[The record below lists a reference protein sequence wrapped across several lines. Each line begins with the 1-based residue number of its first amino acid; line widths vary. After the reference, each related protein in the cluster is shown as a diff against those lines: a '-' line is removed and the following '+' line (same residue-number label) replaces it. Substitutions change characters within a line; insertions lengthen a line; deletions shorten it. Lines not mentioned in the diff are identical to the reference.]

1 MPYRPVLLIVLDGW
15 GNGPA
20 GPGNAVQAADTP
32 EMDRLLGSYPNATL
46 RCSGRDVG
54 LPEGQMGNS
63 EVGHLNLGAGRIVY
77 QWITRID
84 AAIED
89 GSFFQNQTFLEAIDH
104 ANASNHALHLMG
116 LIGAGGVHASQEHLL
131 ALLRLTHDR
140 GISRVFV
147 HAFMDGR
154 DTPPHSGL
162 GFMTELT
169 QAMREIG
176 VGQIASISG
185 RYYAMDRDRRWDRTE
200 KAYDAIV
207 SGTGVS
213 ATDPLA
219 AIQASYDAGVT
230 DEFILPIVVEEDGSP
245 VATVEDGDSIIV
257 FNFRSDRPR
266 QIVHAIAD
274 PAFDGFERSAV
285 RHDLDVVTMTE
296 YQEGLPVHVA
306 FPPDNV
312 EMPLAR
318 VISEADKRQFHTAET
333 EKYAHVTYFLNGG
346 REEPFPGED
355 RKLIQSP
362 KVATYD
368 LQPEMSAAGVRDSII
383 DAVESGDY
391 DFITAN
397 FANGDMVGHTGVF
410 KAAVAA
416 VETVDGCLAE
426 LLKHV
431 LAHNGAA
438 IVTADHGNAEEMLIP
453 GTDQVWTAHTT
464 NPVPVVLVVPDN
476 SPLRHADLRP
486 DGRLAD
492 VAPTVLELMG
502 LPQPEE
508 MTGQSLIQ
516 TRDT

>member
-1 MPYRPVLLIVLDGW
+1 MPYRPVLLLVLDGW
-15 GNGPA
+15 GNAPD
-20 GPGNAVQAADTP
+20 GPGNAVKAADTP
-32 EMDRLLGSYPNATL
+32 EMDRLLSTYPNATL
-46 RCSGRDVG
+46 RCSGLDVG
-54 LPEGQMGNS
+54 LPADQMGNS

-89 GSFFQNQTFLEAIDH
+89 GSFFRNPTFLEAIDR
-104 ANASNHALHLMG
+104 AISSDHALHLMG
-116 LIGAGGVHASQEHLL
+116 LIGDGGVHASQEHLL
-131 ALLRLTHDR
+131 ALLRLAHDR
-140 GISRVFV
+140 GTSRVFV

-169 QAMREIG
+169 EAMRDIG
-176 VGQIASISG
+176 TGRVASICG
-185 RYYAMDRDRRWDRTE
+185 RYYAMDRDRRWDRTA
-200 KAYDAIV
+200 KAYNAIV
-207 SGTGVS
+207 NGDGAR

-230 DEFILPIVVEEDGSP
+230 DEFIIPIVLEDHGAP
-245 VATVEDGDSIIV
+245 IATVQDGDSIIV

-274 PAFDGFERSAV
+274 PAFDGFGRANV
-285 RHDLDVVTMTE
+285 PQNLDVVTMTE

-306 FPPDNV
+306 FPPENV
-312 EMPLAR
+312 DMPLAR
-318 VISEADKRQFHTAET
+318 VISEAGKTQFHTAET

-346 REEPFPGED
+346 REDSFPGED
-355 RKLIQSP
+355 RKMTQSP

-383 DAVESGDY
+383 DAVESDAY
-391 DFITAN
+391 DFIMAN

-410 KAAVAA
+410 AAAVKA
-416 VETVDGCLAE
+416 VETVDACLAD
-426 LLKHV
+426 LLTHV

-438 IVTADHGNAEEMLIP
+438 LVTADHGNAEEMLIP

-464 NPVPVVLVVPDN
+464 NPVPVVLVAPDN
-476 SPLRHADLRP
+476 SPLRHATLRP

-492 VAPTVLELMG
+492 VAPTILELMG
-502 LPQPEE
+502 LPKPDE
-508 MTGQSLIQ
+508 MTGKSLIQ
-516 TRDT
+516 ADEG

>member
-1 MPYRPVLLIVLDGW
+1 MPPKPVVLCILDGW
-15 GNGPA
+15 GHAPA
-20 GPGNAVQAADTP
+20 GACNAVTLAQAPNWQRWMAETP
-32 EMDRLLGSYPNATL
+32 HALIDASELH
-46 RCSGRDVG
+46 VG

-89 GSFFQNQTFLEAIDH
+89 GSFFQNPTFLEAIEH
-104 ANASNHALHLMG
+104 AKSSGRALHLMG
-116 LIGAGGVHASQEHLL
+116 LIGNGGVHASQEHLL
-131 ALLRLTHDR
+131 ALLRLAHDH
-140 GISRVFV
+140 GITRVFV

-169 QAMREIG
+169 TAMREIG
-176 VGQIASISG
+176 VGRIASISG

-200 KAYDAIV
+200 KAYNAIV
-207 SGTGVS
+207 SGTGAR
-213 ATDPLA
+213 ATDPLS

-230 DEFILPIVVEEDGSP
+230 DEFIVPVVLEENGAP
-245 VATVEDGDSIIV
+245 VATVQDGDSIIV

-274 PAFDGFERSAV
+274 PQFDGFERSAI

-306 FPPDNV
+306 FPPENV
-312 EMPLAR
+312 DMPLAR
-318 VISEADKRQFHTAET
+318 IISEAGKTQFHTAET

-346 REEPFPGED
+346 REEPFPGEE
-355 RKLIQSP
+355 RKMIPSP

-368 LQPEMSAAGVRDSII
+368 LQPEMSATGVRDSII
-383 DAVESGDY
+383 DAVETGNY
-391 DFITAN
+391 DFIMAN

-410 KAAVAA
+410 EAAVKA
-416 VETVDGCLAE
+416 VETVDSCLTE

-431 LAHNGAA
+431 LAHDGAA

-464 NPVPVVLVVPDN
+464 NPVPVVLVVPDD
-476 SPLRHADLRP
+476 SPLRRASLRP

-492 VAPTVLELMG
+492 VAPTILELMG
-502 LPQPEE
+502 LTQPGD
-508 MTGQSLIQ
+508 MNGKSLIQ
-516 TRDT
+516 KNNG